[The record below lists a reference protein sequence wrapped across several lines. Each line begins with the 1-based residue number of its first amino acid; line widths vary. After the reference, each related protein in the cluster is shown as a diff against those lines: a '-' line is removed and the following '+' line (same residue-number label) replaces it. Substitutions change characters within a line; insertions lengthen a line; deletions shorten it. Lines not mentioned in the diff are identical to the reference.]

1 MGEIKDADKDI
12 DTKDLLFIGSNWEKI
27 NFFRTPLNFLSV
39 IYNGE
44 TSIKEAEF
52 LQKNLEK
59 KIEELGLSYEP
70 KNAEEKNINRQS
82 IGLANDML
90 EYRDK
95 ISEAFR
101 DGTWSEHL
109 KTSDA
114 AAYDYVLKTV
124 KHFIQ
129 KIESMS
135 ENIKLSLF
143 EDLFET
149 SSPVVYAKE
158 LINTKNQIKT
168 KKL

>member
-1 MGEIKDADKDI
+1 M
-12 DTKDLLFIGSNWEKI
+12 
-27 NFFRTPLNFLSV
+27 RH
-39 IYNGE
+39 
-44 TSIKEAEF
+44 
-52 LQKNLEK
+52 LEK
-59 KIEELGLSYEP
+59 
-70 KNAEEKNINRQS
+70 
-82 IGLANDML
+82 
-90 EYRDK
+90 
-95 ISEAFR
+95 
-101 DGTWSEHL
+101 
-109 KTSDA
+109 SDA

>member
-12 DTKDLLFIGSNWEKI
+12 DTKDLLFIGSNWEKF

-70 KNAEEKNINRQS
+70 KNAEEKNINRDKVLGRQMTCWN
-82 IGLANDML
+82 IGIKLVRHL
-90 EYRDK
+90 EK
-95 ISEAFR
+95 
-101 DGTWSEHL
+101 
-109 KTSDA
+109 SDA

-129 KIESMS
+129 KIESMP

>member
-1 MGEIKDADKDI
+1 MVK
-12 DTKDLLFIGSNWEKI
+12 LQL
-27 NFFRTPLNFLSV
+27 
-39 IYNGE
+39 
-44 TSIKEAEF
+44 KEAEF

-70 KNAEEKNINRQS
+70 KNAEEKKINRQS
-82 IGLANDML
+82 IGQANDML

-109 KTSDA
+109 KKSDA

-158 LINTKNQIKT
+158 LINTKNPDQDKEIVAEIRDRISYLKDRIKEMS
-168 KKL
+168 KK